1 MTPIVTRRLS
11 VLESG
16 RYLMDLRELVAE
28 LADLPPHAWI
38 VDAAIEGSQFVIS
51 FRVDPPPADDVPLL
65 EQLYHESTM
74 VVPQ

>member
-38 VDAAIEGSQFVIS
+38 VDATVEGSQFVIS